1 MYALGHRDNISN
13 INKNHESWSQRCE
26 KAEWKLNCI
35 NKLACFVIY
44 SPVNQT
50 NVKITMF
57 WCHSAQWIHDVSH
70 RPLKEHTRFWFWFWS
85 LLQDHPCFFQPEYET
100 GINIELL
107 RFRRRSH
114 MGWEYLFWSLE
125 THLETVARFSI
136 EEFQVRQ
143 LSAIK
148 RRVCDAGLMNNIEY
162 KEIISLSEVQQI
174 ALSLPKQ
181 SASPHLLSTFL
192 QN

>member
-1 MYALGHRDNISN
+1 MGHQDNISN
-13 INKNHESWSQRCE
+13 INIRIMNPDLSAVRRQSENLTVLISRHVLLFTHLV
-26 KAEWKLNCI
+26 EW
-35 NKLACFVIY
+35 
-44 SPVNQT
+44 T
-50 NVKITMF
+50 NAKIKMF

-70 RPLKEHTRFWFWFWS
+70 RWSDIHTRFWFWFWS
-85 LLQDHPCFFQPEYET
+85 LLQDHPCLFQPEYET

-107 RFRRRSH
+107 RFGRRSH
-114 MGWEYLFWSLE
+114 LGWEYLFWSLE

-136 EEFQVRQ
+136 EEFQDRQ

-148 RRVCDAGLMNNIEY
+148 RRVWDAGLMNNIEY
-162 KEIISLSEVQQI
+162 KEIISLSELQQI
-174 ALSLPKQ
+174 ASSLPKR